1 MSWRGLRIS
10 RWKLSSWVLIL
21 NSSSDWRIT
30 SLKLIG
36 QERQWSKTFLKP
48 IKVWIHSKNNEK
60 HAKLVWNSS
69 KVNNVIRM
77 SPFLSSD
84 IQTTERFQF
93 SKPLESEALILI
105 IQNNKTDA
113 YGSGK
118 NSLALEHSN
127 QLERVELH
135 QAGFLI

>member
-1 MSWRGLRIS
+1 
-10 RWKLSSWVLIL
+10 
-21 NSSSDWRIT
+21 
-30 SLKLIG
+30 
-36 QERQWSKTFLKP
+36 
-48 IKVWIHSKNNEK
+48 
-60 HAKLVWNSS
+60 
-69 KVNNVIRM
+69 M